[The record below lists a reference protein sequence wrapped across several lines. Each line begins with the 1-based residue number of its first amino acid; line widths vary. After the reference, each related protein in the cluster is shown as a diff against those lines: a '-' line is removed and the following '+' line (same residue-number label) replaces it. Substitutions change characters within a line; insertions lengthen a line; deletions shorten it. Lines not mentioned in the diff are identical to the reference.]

1 MAFDQRL
8 QRFVFSQRNNA
19 WRWNVSRVA
28 VSDHMFTTTN
38 AWFTFPWVLRE
49 KNCARTFSKQTT
61 TNLLRKKY
69 SSEKY
74 EFVRRFCWKVEGP
87 GRGWGAENKI
97 IKGGK
102 GFCRFH
108 GDIVLLPKKKKT
120 LLVVSSDI
128 IDPLR
133 TPWCFTEVYLDSV
146 LRFVIDNV

>member
-108 GDIVLLPKKKKT
+108 GDIVLLPKKKKN
-120 LLVVSSDI
+120 LACSFVRHNWPPKNAVMFYRSLFGQCSSFCN
-128 IDPLR
+128 R
-133 TPWCFTEVYLDSV
+133 
-146 LRFVIDNV
+146 